1 MEELLSFGG
10 VELEYFSFGS
20 GERTFVILP
29 GLGTRSILFSRMM
42 ISAAYK
48 RFGDD
53 FTVYV
58 FDRRKNLPPVYTV
71 REMARDTANAIREL
85 GLKNG
90 DIFGASLGGMTA
102 QYIAIDS
109 PELVRSLVLGS
120 TASRVNKRLLEVS
133 EKWADAADSGDLN
146 ALTESFLKLLYCDAT
161 IEKYGDLL
169 ARMNDGLTE
178 EELRRFSVQARAISD
193 FDAYSELEKIKCP
206 ALVIGVEGDKV
217 VTADASREIADKLGC
232 EIFLYPDAYGHC
244 VFDEAPDYKDRILN
258 FLYKQ

>member
-1 MEELLSFGG
+1 MEELVRFDGG
-10 VELEYFSFGS
+10 EPEYFSFGS

-48 RFGDD
+48 RFCDD

-58 FDRRKNLPPVYTV
+58 FDRRRNLPPTYTV
-71 REMARDTANAIREL
+71 REMAHDTAAAMRAL
-85 GLKNG
+85 GLRNA

-102 QYIAIDS
+102 QFIAIDS

-120 TASRVNKRLLEVS
+120 TAPRVNKRLLEVS
-133 EKWADAADSGDLN
+133 EKWSAAADSGDL
-146 ALTESFLKLLYCDAT
+146 ATLTESFLKLLYCDAT

-169 ARMNDGLTE
+169 AHMNDGLTD
-178 EELRRFSVQARAISD
+178 EELRRFSVQARAV
-193 FDAYSELEKIKCP
+193 L
-206 ALVIGVEGDKV
+206 GVEGDKV
-217 VTADASREIADKLGC
+217 VTADASREIADRLGC
-232 EIFLYPDAYGHC
+232 ELYLYPDSYGHC

-258 FLYKQ
+258 FLYKH

>member
-1 MEELLSFGG
+1 MEELVRFDGG
-10 VELEYFSFGS
+10 ELEYFSFGS

-48 RFGDD
+48 RFCDD
-53 FTVYV
+53 FTLYV
-58 FDRRKNLPPVYTV
+58 FDRRRNLPPTYTV
-71 REMARDTANAIREL
+71 REMARDTAAAMRAL
-85 GLKNG
+85 GLRNA

-102 QYIAIDS
+102 QFIAIDS

-120 TASRVNKRLLEVS
+120 TAPRVNKRLLEVS
-133 EKWADAADSGDLN
+133 EKWSAAADSGDLA

-169 ARMNDGLTE
+169 AHMNDGLTD

-193 FDAYSELEKIKCP
+193 FDAYSELDKIKCP
-206 ALVIGVEGDKV
+206 TLVLGVEGDKV

-232 EIFLYPDAYGHC
+232 ELYLYPDSYGHC

-258 FLYKQ
+258 FLYKH